1 MTPIAPLIEA
11 FLDETLARQRGVSR
25 HTRDSYALA
34 SRTLR
39 VTGAFLRLS
48 SRYSRKALM
57 RPASSCSSVSA
68 DGETFSL
75 FAANMKS
82 N

>member
-1 MTPIAPLIEA
+1 MA
-11 FLDETLARQRGVSR
+11 
-25 HTRDSYALA
+25 A

-48 SRYSRKALM
+48 SIYSRKALM

-82 N
+82 NWKLRA